1 MCSYGKVTGSGI
13 RSLSEGLKDHISLQ
27 NLNLDFTE

>member
-1 MCSYGKVTGSGI
+1 MYSYGKITGSGI
-13 RSLSEGLKDHISLQ
+13 RSLAEGLKDRISLQ